1 MKRTCCH
8 VARLLLAA
16 GIGILLPGL
25 CAGRNSLGQEPQHRR
40 GIERTDCGA
49 IERGSD
55 AVNLGEPERSTGQLT
70 LVAGG
75 GTEGDNATAKRAAVS
90 SRPSAWR
97 SAAGGT
103 LFFVEMTG
111 HRLRKISRDGLVTT
125 VAGTGRVGSGG
136 DLGPANRAELN
147 GPHSLAVMSNGDV
160 LVADTWNNRIRKIDP
175 RNGTITNFA
184 GTGRKGFSGDGGP
197 ASDAEFGGIYC
208 LALDDAN
215 QTLCLA
221 DLDDRRIRQID
232 LKTGIVS
239 TVAGN
244 GKKGLPKDGATAV
257 SAPLVDPRAVALDGR
272 GNLYILER
280 SGHALR
286 VVERSGRI
294 RTVAGTGEA
303 GDSGDGGDP
312 RRARMN
318 GPKHLC
324 VSPQGKVVI
333 ADTENHRIR
342 IYDPEKGTIET
353 IAGTGR
359 KGAAGLGGPA
369 KEAELA
375 QPHGVTVGPDGFL
388 YIADSSNNRIVKMR
402 P

>member
-1 MKRTCCH
+1 
-8 VARLLLAA
+8 VAF
-16 GIGILLPGL
+16 G
-25 CAGRNSLGQEPQHRR
+25 GQ
-40 GIERTDCGA
+40 G
-49 IERGSD
+49 
-55 AVNLGEPERSTGQLT
+55 N
-70 LVAGG
+70 
-75 GTEGDNATAKRAAVS
+75 
-90 SRPSAWR
+90 
-97 SAAGGT
+97 

-136 DLGPANRAELN
+136 DLGPANRAEFN
-147 GPHSLAVMSNGDV
+147 GPHSLAVTSNGDV

-197 ASDAEFGGIYC
+197 ASDAEFGALYC

-221 DLDDRRIRQID
+221 DLDNRRIRQID

-257 SAPLVDPRAVALDGR
+257 SSPLVDPRAVALDGR

-294 RTVAGTGEA
+294 HTVAGRGEA
-303 GDSGDGGDP
+303 GDSGDGGDA

-324 VSPQGKVVI
+324 VSPEGKVLI

-342 IYDPEKGTIET
+342 VYDPEKGTIET

-359 KGAAGLGGPA
+359 MGAAGLGGPA

-375 QPHGVTVGPDGFL
+375 QPHGVAVGPDGSL
-388 YIADSSNNRIVKMR
+388 YIADSSNNRIVKMT